1 MAVLIEKYVVM
12 PSRVDPTRY
21 GVYDRLEEKYVVAYV
36 NGESTEDS
44 YRKAWLYKEKIDHE
58 HEHKK
63 EHTRLSELVWNRKIG
78 QGGI

>member
-1 MAVLIEKYVVM
+1 MAILIERYCVM
-12 PSRVDPTRY
+12 PARIDHTRY

-36 NGESTEDS
+36 NGDSTEDS

-58 HEHKK
+58 HENKK
-63 EHTRLSELVWNRKIG
+63 ERTRLSELVWNRKIG

>member
-1 MAVLIEKYVVM
+1 MAVIMERYGVK
-12 PSRVDPTRY
+12 PSTIDPTAY
-21 GVYDRLEEKYVVAYV
+21 GVYDYLEQQYVVPYV
-36 NGESTEDS
+36 AGESIEDS

-78 QGGI
+78 QGGV

>member
-36 NGESTEDS
+36 NGDSTEDS

-58 HEHKK
+58 HENKK
-63 EHTRLSELVWNRKIG
+63 EHTRLSELVWNRKIR

>member
-1 MAVLIEKYVVM
+1 M
-12 PSRVDPTRY
+12 PSKVKHDLY
-21 GVYDRLEEKYVVAYV
+21 GVYDRLEEKFVVAYV

-58 HEHKK
+58 HENK
-63 EHTRLSELVWNRKIG
+63 EERTRLSELVWNRKIG